1 MVWTSKML
9 VRCTE
14 TPSDGDKTSSDEV
27 CPWPEAG
34 RDDEEKRKSD
44 ELGSSDSCSKR

>member
-1 MVWTSKML
+1 MVWASKML
-9 VRCTE
+9 VRCAE

-34 RDDEEKRKSD
+34 RDDEEERKSD

>member
-1 MVWTSKML
+1 MVWASKML

-34 RDDEEKRKSD
+34 RDDEEKRESD
-44 ELGSSDSCSKR
+44 ELRSSDLCLKR